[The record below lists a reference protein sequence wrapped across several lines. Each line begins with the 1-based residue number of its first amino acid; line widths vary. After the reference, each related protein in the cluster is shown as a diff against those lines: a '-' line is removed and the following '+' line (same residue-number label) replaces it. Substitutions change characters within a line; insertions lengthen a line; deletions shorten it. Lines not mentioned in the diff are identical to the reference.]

1 MTNILLSQQKFYCSK
16 HAFVV
21 TKDVF
26 VTTKLFL
33 LQKLHLW
40 QLLQMIVSSISSIA
54 GWSFMAFPFVQHS
67 LLLLPGQ
74 IPTLDVI
81 EEQSN

>member
-1 MTNILLSQQKFYCSK
+1 MTNIPLSQQKFYCSK

-33 LQKLHLW
+33 LQKSHLW
-40 QLLQMIVSSISSIA
+40 QLLQMIVSRNCSISSIA
-54 GWSFMAFPFVQHS
+54 GWSFMAFPSVQHS
-67 LLLLPGQ
+67 LVLLPGQ
-74 IPTLDVI
+74 IPAL
-81 EEQSN
+81 ELML